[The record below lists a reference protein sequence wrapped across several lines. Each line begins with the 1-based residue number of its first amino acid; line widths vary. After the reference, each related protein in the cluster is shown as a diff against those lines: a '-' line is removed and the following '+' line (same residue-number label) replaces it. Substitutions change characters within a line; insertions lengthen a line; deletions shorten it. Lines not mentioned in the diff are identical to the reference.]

1 MPEIPHPTSPVTVL
15 LGIEQR
21 WCKTC
26 VDVTDQENRYSVLA
40 SGRRVEL
47 PWVCL
52 RCHPRSSQP
61 RGVHDSY
68 RPR

>member
-1 MPEIPHPTSPVTVL
+1 MAEIPRPSSPPTIL

-26 VDVTDQENRYSVLA
+26 VDVTDQENRYSILP
-40 SGRRVEL
+40 SGRRVDL

-52 RCHPRSSQP
+52 RCHPNHPSNP
-61 RGVHDSY
+61 R
-68 RPR
+68 